1 MAAALE
7 GVLALGVSVGILALL
22 QGLRKRRETRR
33 REVGSNK
40 YPAYEDDF
48 LLPPLPD
55 AVVSLL
61 QISRLCFLAT
71 QADGEPHLS
80 LMNFTYCQSE
90 ELIIFCTRRN
100 TKKYDQMLECPNV
113 AILVHDFP
121 HLATLPVGIQHGRS
135 YSITLNGKAIPLP
148 RAAVSERYRQIH
160 LQNNQ
165 DYAQF
170 IVGDDIAVILVKVNS
185 ARLCDIKDNVT
196 QWSGVR
202 VGEGTL
208 K

>member
-1 MAAALE
+1 MTLSE
-7 GVLALGVSVGILALL
+7 GVLAFGVSVSIFALL
-22 QGLRKRRETRR
+22 GLRRRSRR
-33 REVGSNK
+33 AEVGQN
-40 YPAYEDDF
+40 PVAYEDDF

-71 QADGEPHLS
+71 QSDGEPHLS

-100 TKKYDQMLECPNV
+100 TKKYDQMRENCNV

-121 HLATLPVGIQHGRS
+121 HLATLPAGIQHGRS

-148 RAAVSERYRQIH
+148 RDSKEQERFRQIH
-160 LQNNQ
+160 LENNQ
-165 DYAQF
+165 DYKQF
-170 IVGDDIAVILVKVNS
+170 IVGDDIAVILVKVHR

-196 QWSGVR
+196 QWSGIR
-202 VGEGTL
+202 VGEV